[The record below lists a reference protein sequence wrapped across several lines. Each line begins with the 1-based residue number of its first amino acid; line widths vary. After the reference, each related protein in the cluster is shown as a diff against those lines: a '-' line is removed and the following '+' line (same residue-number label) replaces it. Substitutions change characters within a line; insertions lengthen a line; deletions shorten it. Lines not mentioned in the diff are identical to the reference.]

1 MTVRRPAREQGTA
14 SSDAA
19 PRRLPPLLG
28 LGAAIAIPC
37 ATLLLVLP
45 LWQLIDSVRLIF
57 FVPAVI
63 AVGWLAGEV
72 PGVLAA
78 LLAGAMANR
87 FGLSPGRGFDTS
99 LAGLVS
105 TAFFSGLGSL
115 LAIGA
120 SRLRARVAES
130 RALAREVARS
140 LELEQAA
147 RVAARAEEER
157 FRTLVEALPQLVF
170 TARPDGALDF
180 HNRRIL
186 EYSGLK
192 SEELAGVG
200 WTRLLYPGDLAV
212 ASEGRRR
219 ILESGQPRAFEVR
232 LRRRDGDYRWFLV
245 TVEPLRGFDGGVV
258 KWFGTCTDIQ
268 AQKEAVQAQGE
279 AVHARDV
286 FLSIASHELRTP
298 LTAAQLQIQ
307 SAQRQ
312 YRREWPEGFSSSLAA
327 RLDSTAASV
336 ERLGV
341 LVNALLDVSHVAS
354 GKLVTCRD
362 PLDLSEL
369 VPRWAERLS
378 DAARRGGS
386 ELGLDVERGVSIV
399 GDELRLEQVLTN
411 LLSNAIKYGEGRPIE
426 VRLRC
431 SSQRALLSVIDHGIG
446 ISPEDQVRIFDR
458 FERAVN
464 ARHYSGLGLGLW
476 IARQIVQASG
486 AVLRVASAPGKGST
500 FTVDLPLE
508 REAEAPMPAGQSLVG
523 GGPH

>member
-1 MTVRRPAREQGTA
+1 MTVRGTAREQVTV

-37 ATLLLVLP
+37 ATLLLLLP

-72 PGVLAA
+72 PGVVAA
-78 LLAGAMANR
+78 LFAGAMTNR
-87 FGLSPGRGFDTS
+87 FGLSPGGGFDTS
-99 LAGLVS
+99 LSGLVS
-105 TAFFSGLGSL
+105 TAFFGALGSL

-120 SRLRARVAES
+120 SRLRARAAES
-130 RALAREVARS
+130 RVLAREVARRLA
-140 LELEQAA
+140 LEEAA
-147 RVAARAEEER
+147 RVAERAEEER

-170 TARPDGALDF
+170 TADPDGTLDF
-180 HNRRIL
+180 HNRKVL
-186 EYSGLK
+186 EYSGFK
-192 SEELAGVG
+192 SEELTGVG
-200 WTRLLYPGDLAV
+200 WTRLLHPDDIPV
-212 ASEGRRR
+212 ASDGRRQV
-219 ILESGQPRAFEVR
+219 LESGQPRAFELR
-232 LRRRDGDYRWFLV
+232 LRRLDGIYRWFLV
-245 TVEPLRGFDGGVV
+245 SVMPLRGLDGGVV
-258 KWFGTCTDIQ
+258 KWFGTCMDIQ
-268 AQKEAVQAQGE
+268 AQKETVQAQGE

-312 YRREWPEGFSSSLAA
+312 YRRDWPEGSNSSLAA

-354 GKLVTCRD
+354 GKLVTCRES
-362 PLDLSEL
+362 LDLSEL
-369 VPRWAERLS
+369 VPQWVERLS

-386 ELGLDVERGVSIV
+386 ELDLDVERGVSIV

-411 LLSNAIKYGEGRPIE
+411 LLSNAVKYGEGRPIA
-426 VRLRC
+426 VRLRRLG
-431 SSQRALLSVIDHGIG
+431 QRALLSVVDHGIG

-486 AVLRVASAPGKGST
+486 GVLRVASAEGKGST

-508 REAEAPMPAGQSLVG
+508 REASLPAGKGLVG